1 MKDFTLV
8 IAEID
13 LKIVN
18 VIDDNFVKRVMATL
32 KTSGRLNLKAN
43 ESNHYGLV
51 IYP

>member
-1 MKDFTLV
+1 MKDFALV

-32 KTSGRLNLKAN
+32 KTSPMSHLRF
-43 ESNHYGLV
+43 
-51 IYP
+51 